1 MLAVIFIAPFNLPV
15 TMKFVAAIA
24 ALPDVRLGLVS
35 QEPLESFAP
44 ELRRRLTAFERVADG
59 LDVDHLEAGVKTL
72 ARRLGGVDRLLG
84 TLEQLQVQL
93 GTLRDR
99 LGIDGMGEAAARN
112 FRDKARM
119 KDVLQRANVPCARH
133 RKICSAGEG
142 WAFALDIGYPLILK
156 PPDAAAAKGT
166 FRVTDAETLHHALTA
181 LRPTPERPAV
191 GEEFITGPERSFE
204 TVTIRGKPVWFS
216 STLYDPPPLH
226 VLENPWIQWTVLLP
240 REEETAETRLA
251 RPHALAALQALGM
264 GTGLSHME
272 WFRRDRPGAPPVAI
286 SEVGARPPGAQIV
299 GLNSHAHG
307 VDFYDLWARLVV
319 FERFEAPP
327 RKYAAGVAFFRGQGK
342 ASPGA
347 RVVALHG
354 VAEAQRE
361 LGGLVVDVKLPQV
374 GQPRAE
380 SYEGEGFAILRH
392 PDTEVVAR
400 GLRRLISLVRVELG

>member
-1 MLAVIFIAPFNLPV
+1 
-15 TMKFVAAIA
+15 
-24 ALPDVRLGLVS
+24 
-35 QEPLESFAP
+35 
-44 ELRRRLTAFERVADG
+44 
-59 LDVDHLEAGVKTL
+59 
-72 ARRLGGVDRLLG
+72 GGCDRLLG

-93 GTLRDR
+93 GQLRDR

-119 KDVLQRANVPCARH
+119 KDVLQRAGVPCARH
-133 RKICSAGEG
+133 RRITSVAEG
-142 WAFALDIGYPLILK
+142 WNFAREVGYPLILK

-166 FRVTDAETLHHALTA
+166 FRVTDAHALQHALAA
-181 LRPTPERPAV
+181 LRPSPEHPAV
-191 GEEFITGPERSFE
+191 AEEFITGRECSFE

-216 STLYDPPPLH
+216 STVYDPSPLH

-240 REEETAETRLA
+240 REEETAETRLV
-251 RPHALAALQALGM
+251 RPYALAALQALGM

-299 GLNSHAHG
+299 SLNAYAHD
-307 VDFYDLWARLVV
+307 VDFYALWARLVV

-327 RKYAAGVAFFRGQGK
+327 RRYAAGVAFFRGQGP
-342 ASPGA
+342 ARPGA
-347 RVVALHG
+347 RVVAIHG
-354 VAEAQRE
+354 LDEGQRE
-361 LGGLVVDVKLPQV
+361 LGELVVDVRLPQI
-374 GQPRAE
+374 GQPRSD
-380 SYEGEGFAILRH
+380 SYEGEGYAILRH